1 LPFWSASRPPTGLE
15 VTSPAYITGRRSGS
29 RREVDVAIRG
39 QIGMTQLL
47 IILEC
52 RDREGTEDVRW
63 IEELASKK
71 TDVGAD
77 RPVPL
82 IQGREESIEAGGLPI
97 KQREGIEIDQLGRDH
112 SHLHPSKPKSSTC
125 RHSKPLPQDR
135 ANHAVQGTGSGWAPA
150 PARVL
155 ESARSAFGWIEMIFL
170 HVVGIGGV
178 TYLCS
183 LRGLP
188 EKHRIRD
195 TRLLRLL

>member
-1 LPFWSASRPPTGLE
+1 
-15 VTSPAYITGRRSGS
+15 
-29 RREVDVAIRG
+29 
-39 QIGMTQLL
+39 MTELL

-135 ANHAVQGTGSGWAPA
+135 ANHAVQGTGSGSGSGSGIGAGFGGGPG
-150 PARVL
+150 
-155 ESARSAFGWIEMIFL
+155 SGIGRSCAFGWIEMIL
-170 HVVGIGGV
+170 LNVVGRGGV

-195 TRLLRLL
+195 TRLLRLLWVEETRGRRNSGSSWCRPCGLLGLVWLP